1 MVLGAARGFQGLVGL
16 DGCWDARVGIAEG
29 VCYFSSIYLCPYR
42 RHSGFVKVFLCLFR
56 FRLAV
61 GRRCGAV
68 ASRCEGFGM
77 LGWMLACLGRG
88 LLDGLGLRAVDV
100 RGGWVENDEVCTA
113 Y

>member
-1 MVLGAARGFQGLVGL
+1 MDAGMRVWGLP
-16 DGCWDARVGIAEG
+16 RG

-88 LLDGLGLRAVDV
+88 VVGRAGAA
-100 RGGWVENDEVCTA
+100 RCGCQGRMGGE
-113 Y
+113 